1 MKHIKLALDWTANT
15 NHTGFFTANALNFYD
30 DYNLEVSLISPES
43 DDYATTPAKK
53 VELGEVDFAL
63 CPFES
68 VISYRTK
75 KNPFDG
81 VAVAAL
87 LREDLSA
94 IACLKTS
101 GIETPKEL
109 DGKVYASYQARYED
123 EIVRQMIK
131 NDGGRGTLDIIYP
144 KKLGIWNTINEGSAD
159 ATWIFMNW
167 EGIQAENQMIALNT
181 FKMKDFGIPYGYSPI
196 LFADSEKVEEN
207 RKAYQNFLIATKK
220 GFLYAKA
227 NPEEAIAYL
236 SPHIADSDRDIN
248 LLQSQTFTGS
258 FYGTDDTWGV
268 IEPLKVSEY
277 LEWLKYRGL
286 EDYTSLGA
294 SLVNNQ
300 LVNLSN

>member
-1 MKHIKLALDWTANT
+1 MEQIKIALDWTANT
-15 NHTGFFTANALNFYD
+15 NHTGFFTANALNFYS
-30 DYNLEVSLISPES
+30 DYGLEVTLITPES
-43 DDYATTPAKK
+43 DDYAKTPAKK

-101 GIETPKEL
+101 GIGTPKEL

-131 NDGGRGTLDIIYP
+131 NDGGMGTLDIIYP
-144 KKLGIWNTINEGSAD
+144 KKLGIWNTLKEGSAN

-167 EGIQAENQMIALNT
+167 EGIQAENQKVALNT
-181 FKMKDFGIPYGYSPI
+181 FRMKDFGIPYGYSPI
-196 LFADSEKVEEN
+196 LFADSKKVVKN

-227 NPEEAIAYL
+227 NPEKAIAHL
-236 SPHIADSDRDIN
+236 LPHVADSDRDIN
-248 LLQSQTFTGS
+248 LLQSQKYTGS
-258 FYGTDDTWGV
+258 FYGNEDTWGV

-277 LEWLKYRGL
+277 LEWLKDKGL
-286 EDYTSLGA
+286 EDYTLLGA

-300 LVNLSN
+300 VVNL